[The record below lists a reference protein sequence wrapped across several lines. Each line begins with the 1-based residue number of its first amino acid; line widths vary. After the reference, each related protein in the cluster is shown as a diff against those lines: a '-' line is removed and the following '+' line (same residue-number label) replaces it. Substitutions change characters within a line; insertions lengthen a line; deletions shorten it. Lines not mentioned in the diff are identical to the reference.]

1 MKALLRTAS
10 ASLASSAVGAQMA
23 LADIAPGGPDLSTD
37 CTLNGESVDCAQL
50 QEMAGPFL
58 ALGAGIF
65 IVFGILGIVTMVF
78 WIMMLVHA
86 ATHDIKDKAMWI
98 ILMVFTGFI
107 GAAIYYFVVKRH
119 TK

>member
-10 ASLASSAVGAQMA
+10 ASLASLALGAQAA
-23 LADIAPGGPDLSTD
+23 LAE
-37 CTLNGESVDCAQL
+37 CTLNGETIPCEDL

-65 IVFGILGIVTMVF
+65 IVFGILGIACTIF
-78 WIMMLVHA
+78 WIMMLIHA

-98 ILMVFTGFI
+98 ILMVFTGVI
-107 GAAIYYFVVKRH
+107 GAAIYYFVVKRT